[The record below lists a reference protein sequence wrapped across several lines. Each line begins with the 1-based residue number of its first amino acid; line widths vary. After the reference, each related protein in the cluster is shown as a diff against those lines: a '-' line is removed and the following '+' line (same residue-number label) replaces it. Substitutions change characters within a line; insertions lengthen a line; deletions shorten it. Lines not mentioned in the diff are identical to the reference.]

1 MQICVFPHGQI
12 SEKNSTN
19 DVGDYMD
26 FDMIEDGFL
35 YGTDSE
41 QERSKGYLDLSLVN
55 DSICRKN

>member
-19 DVGDYMD
+19 DVGDHMN

-35 YGTDSE
+35 CGTDTE
-41 QERSKGYLDLSLVN
+41 QERGKGNLDLSLLN
-55 DSICRKN
+55 DSIHRKN